1 MKKNI
6 LIISEVFRKGGA
18 GNATNNFLNFFSD
31 FHNTKLIIPY
41 TKNKKKNVINY
52 YNNFSFLIY
61 FFYKLFNRILSFIFS
76 NNRFYF
82 FNKLTKGC
90 LFSSEKIQK
99 KIKDFKPDVIIILW
113 FEYILNYR
121 EVLNIKNKFKC
132 EVVFIP
138 FDMFN
143 FTGGCR
149 YTQSC
154 ENFKIECEDCPALSK
169 FLKNFAKNSY
179 LERKKNLEDIKAK
192 FIFPSTFAKNFAF
205 STKIIN
211 IDTVNDIINY
221 PTNLKTGRSF
231 NSKNKLIKKVKE
243 RSKNKKII
251 FLGAQDL
258 REWRK
263 GMHNF
268 INIISI
274 LKTNYHNI
282 FNDILLI
289 AAGKDSSKLLEDFKD
304 NSLCFENLSLENLY
318 NIYEIS
324 DLIVVPSLQEW
335 SSLMMSE
342 AASLEKTIFAFKTG
356 SSEDLIINNINGYI
370 FDPYNYNYIAKKIA
384 LFLGNQSSFYV
395 ENRENYLNE
404 LRSNYDTK
412 ALKNKFLKFV

>member
-18 GNATNNFLNFFSD
+18 GNATNNFLDFFSE
-31 FHNTKLIIPY
+31 FHNTKLIVPY
-41 TKNKKKNVINY
+41 TKIKKKNIINY
-52 YNNFSFLIY
+52 YNNFSFIIY
-61 FFYKLFNRILSFIFS
+61 IIYKSFNRLLSFIFT
-76 NNRFYF
+76 NNKFYF
-82 FNKLTKGC
+82 FNKLTNGC
-90 LFSSEKIQK
+90 LFNSKKIQK
-99 KIKDFKPDVIIILW
+99 KIKDFKPDLVVILW
-113 FEYILNYR
+113 FEYILNYK
-121 EVLNIKNKFKC
+121 EVVKIKNQLKC
-132 EVVFIP
+132 EIVFIP

-154 ENFKIECEDCPALSK
+154 ENFKIECNNCPALSEK
-169 FLKNFAKNSY
+169 FKTFAKISFI
-179 LERKKNLEDIKAK
+179 ERKKNLKEIKAK

-205 STKIIN
+205 STEIIDS
-211 IDTVNDIINY
+211 DTISEIINY
-221 PTNLKTGRSF
+221 PTNLQSGQSYIS
-231 NSKNKLIKKVKE
+231 NNKLIENVKE
-243 RSKNKKII
+243 VSKNKKVI

-274 LKTNYHNI
+274 LKTNYRD
-282 FNDILLI
+282 FFKDILII
-289 AAGKDSSKLLEDFKD
+289 AAGKDSSKLLEDYKE

-324 DLIVVPSLQEW
+324 DLIIIPSLQEW

-356 SSEDLIINNINGYI
+356 SSEDLVLNNVNGYV
-370 FDPYNYNYIAKKIA
+370 FDPYNYNDIVKKIVS
-384 LFLGNQSSFYV
+384 FLNNPSNFYI
-395 ENRENYLNE
+395 ENRDKYFNE
-404 LRSNYDTK
+404 LRNNYDKRT
-412 ALKNKFLKFV
+412 LKNKFLKFI